1 MKRALGAFAAALSY
15 FTIIPLGRF
24 AASTAPDAST
34 LSFLPIVGAL
44 VGALSGAAGLCVWLA
59 THSALWMALAA
70 WVASIALT
78 GAIHVDGFLDSC
90 DGLLVTATPSR
101 RLEILR
107 DPGHGTFAIVGM
119 AMLAVVWIAVLY
131 GLDPWA
137 LPLVL
142 ALSESLARLA
152 ALGCVWVFPYARGGT
167 MGPPPSRIVAGGV
180 AAVIVALAAFAY
192 PIMLLAALVVPAV
205 ALALGWWASRRLG
218 GGLTGDVYGA
228 AIVVGNVVALGIAG
242 LGVMTR

>member
-1 MKRALGAFAAALSY
+1 MKRALAAFAAALSY
-15 FTIIPLGRF
+15 FTIVPLGRF
-24 AASTAPDAST
+24 SASTAPNVST
-34 LSFLPIVGAL
+34 LSFLPIVGGL
-44 VGALSGAAGLCVWLA
+44 IGALSGTAGLCVWLT

-70 WVASIALT
+70 WIASIALT

-107 DPGHGTFAIVGM
+107 DSGHGTFAVVGM
-119 AMLAVVWIAVLY
+119 AMLSVVWIAVLR
-131 GLDPWA
+131 GLDPWT

-142 ALSESLARLA
+142 ALSESIARLA
-152 ALGCVWVFPYARGGT
+152 ALGCVWVFPYARGRA
-167 MGPPPSRIVAGGV
+167 MGPPPNRIVAGSV
-180 AAVIVALAAFAY
+180 AAVIVALAALDY
-192 PIMLLAALVVPAV
+192 PTMLLAVLVVPAV

-218 GGLTGDVYGA
+218 GRLTGDVYGA
-228 AIVVGNVVALGIAG
+228 AIVVGNVVALGIAA